1 MANLTE
7 DIPTTENDIVNISDG
22 ETEESETSSISG
34 SDSELE
40 DEELVEEEEELFL
53 NNKTIEIEGKDRITR
68 PFMTKYELVRI
79 IGTRK
84 KQLSLSAKPMI
95 KITGD
100 IKKFTIDDIIKEEI
114 KNNMIPFKIKR
125 PQPDSNRIEIWDF
138 SELSHKHLNIVW

>member
-1 MANLTE
+1 M
-7 DIPTTENDIVNISDG
+7 DK
-22 ETEESETSSISG
+22 TEENTEINVDEQYDSDKSISSSEEYHSED
-34 SDSELE
+34 SDNDGVDDE
-40 DEELVEEEEELFL
+40 DDFDFGPDEVIVD
-53 NNKTIEIEGKDRITR
+53 KKDRISR

-84 KQLSLSAKPMI
+84 KQLSMGAKPMI

>member
-1 MANLTE
+1 M
-7 DIPTTENDIVNISDG
+7 DK
-22 ETEESETSSISG
+22 TEENTEINVDEQYDSDESIGSSEEYHSE
-34 SDSELE
+34 ELE
-40 DEELVEEEEELFL
+40 SDNDVVDDEDDFDFGPD
-53 NNKTIEIEGKDRITR
+53 EIIVDKKDRISR

-84 KQLSLSAKPMI
+84 KQLSMGAKPMI

>member
-1 MANLTE
+1 M
-7 DIPTTENDIVNISDG
+7 DK
-22 ETEESETSSISG
+22 TEENTEINADEQYESDDSVNSINEYNSE
-34 SDSELE
+34 ELE
-40 DEELVEEEEELFL
+40 LDNEDEGEEEEDDEFDFSS
-53 NNKTIEIEGKDRITR
+53 NEVIVDKKDRISR

-84 KQLSLSAKPMI
+84 KQLSMGAKPMI

-100 IKKFTIDDIIKEEI
+100 IKNFTINDIIKEEI

-125 PQPDSNRIEIWDF
+125 PQSDSNKIEVWDF

>member
-1 MANLTE
+1 M
-7 DIPTTENDIVNISDG
+7 DK
-22 ETEESETSSISG
+22 TEENTEINVDEQYDSDKSIS
-34 SDSELE
+34 SSEE
-40 DEELVEEEEELFL
+40 YHSEELDSDNDGVDDEDDFDFGPDEVIVD
-53 NNKTIEIEGKDRITR
+53 KKDRISR

-84 KQLSLSAKPMI
+84 KQLSMGAKPMI